1 MWQWWHLLWQGS
13 GLLRVPLAPYRRD
26 FRLACRCVLFGVAF
40 PHYPAINLC
49 EEGWRPTP
57 TPPTTPF
64 FNPLLGITEQHQV
77 LWEFSRAAGGLMEML
92 GWWLGC
98 IRTAK
103 CPSFD
108 VNEGKTPRWG
118 GVLGS
123 NEKNDVFLSPGTQK
137 RECFSLSVRHW
148 PLNHEMWKKYTFIQ
162 ARSKKITE
170 KKKKPKKK
178 PLHNRNSTRRAGPWS
193 SDHGNLQEFTRIH
206 SAASSCE
213 GGARR
218 AHEHTKT
225 SIEQG
230 KKSNSEV
237 RREKN
242 LFPTLFLPFNCTV
255 WGTAG
260 MFSLSVPCNCKAEI
274 LITANFKLG
283 VLKLAS

>member
-49 EEGWRPTP
+49 EGGWRPTP

-170 KKKKPKKK
+170 KKKSQKKN
-178 PLHNRNSTRRAGPWS
+178 PYITGTALAELVLEAQTMETCRSSPASTLQHPHVKAVQGGPMNTQK
-193 SDHGNLQEFTRIH
+193 HP
-206 SAASSCE
+206 
-213 GGARR
+213 
-218 AHEHTKT
+218 
-225 SIEQG
+225 
-230 KKSNSEV
+230 SN
-237 RREKN
+237 REKN
-242 LFPTLFLPFNCTV
+242 PTARSGGKKIYFRLFSCLLIALF
-255 WGTAG
+255 GG
-260 MFSLSVPCNCKAEI
+260 Q
-274 LITANFKLG
+274 
-283 VLKLAS
+283 LACFLLVSHAIARQKF